1 VLSRA
6 WLAMCLAEQG
16 EFAEGLA
23 VSEEAL
29 HIAEMGDPAYS
40 LVVACVGLGT
50 VLVLQGEV
58 ERAASILDRG
68 LRTDP
73 GEAIGRAWPFVA
85 SALGTAWIGLG
96 RLDDALPLLEQAVE
110 RAVAMKLMANHPLR
124 LVRLAE
130 AHVMAGRPESASP
143 LATRAI
149 DLAQEQRERGHEA
162 YALKLLGDVWAMRD
176 DADPDRAEDHYRKA
190 LALAVQLGMRPL
202 QGHCHL
208 GLGRLASRRGD
219 GDAVGAA
226 LAAAHDL
233 FQELRMTFW
242 LRQLEAVARG
252 R

>member
-1 VLSRA
+1 
-6 WLAMCLAEQG
+6 
-16 EFAEGLA
+16 
-23 VSEEAL
+23 
-29 HIAEMGDPAYS
+29 
-40 LVVACVGLGT
+40 
-50 VLVLQGEV
+50 
-58 ERAASILDRG
+58 
-68 LRTDP
+68 
-73 GEAIGRAWPFVA
+73 VA
-85 SALGTAWIGLG
+85 STLGAACIGLG

-143 LATRAI
+143 FATRAI

-176 DADPDRAEDHYRKA
+176 DADQNRAEEHYRKA

-208 GLGRLASRRGD
+208 GLGRLARRRRD
-219 GDAVGAA
+219 GDAAGAA
-226 LAAAHDL
+226 LGAAHDL
-233 FQELRMTFW
+233 FQELQMTFW
-242 LRQLEAVARG
+242 LRLLEAVARG

>member
-1 VLSRA
+1 
-6 WLAMCLAEQG
+6 
-16 EFAEGLA
+16 

-29 HIAEMGDPAYS
+29 HIAEVGDPAYS
-40 LVVACVGLGT
+40 LVVACLGLGT

-68 LRTDP
+68 LHTDP
-73 GEAIGRAWPFVA
+73 GEPIGRVWPFVA
-85 SALGTAWIGLG
+85 STLGTAYIGLA

-143 LATRAI
+143 LAARAI

-176 DADPDRAEDHYRKA
+176 DADQNRAEEHYRKA

-208 GLGRLASRRGD
+208 GLGRLARRRRD
-219 GDAVGAA
+219 GDAAGAA
-226 LAAAHDL
+226 LGAAHDL
-233 FQELRMTFW
+233 FQELQMTFW

-252 R
+252 W